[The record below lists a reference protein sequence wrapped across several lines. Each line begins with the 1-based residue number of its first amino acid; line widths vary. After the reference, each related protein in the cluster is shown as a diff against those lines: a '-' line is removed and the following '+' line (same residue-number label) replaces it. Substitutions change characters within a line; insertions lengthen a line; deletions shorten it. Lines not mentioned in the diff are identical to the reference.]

1 MSAEEA
7 KEKELKTLQC
17 LRDHGYDVKDPAP
30 GQAAQVEVPDG
41 VSQDGLKDCS
51 GR

>member
-30 GQAAQVEVPDG
+30 GQAAQVG
-41 VSQDGLKDCS
+41 CLTAS
-51 GR
+51 RRTA